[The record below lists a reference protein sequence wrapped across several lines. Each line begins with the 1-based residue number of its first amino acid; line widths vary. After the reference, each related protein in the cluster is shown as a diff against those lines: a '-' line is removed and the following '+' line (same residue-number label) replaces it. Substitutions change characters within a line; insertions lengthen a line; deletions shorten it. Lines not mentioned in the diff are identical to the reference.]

1 MPDDRQ
7 EDRQF
12 QIRSLAG
19 EVMRLAHDGILINM
33 RFLDVALSKLKTVC
47 REQTGAHLFDGS
59 TLYYDRHIC
68 FCSIRRHPIMLPDC
82 ICIRCCTASFITA
95 GRRIR

>member
-47 REQTGAHLFDGS
+47 RE
-59 TLYYDRHIC
+59 
-68 FCSIRRHPIMLPDC
+68 
-82 ICIRCCTASFITA
+82 
-95 GRRIR
+95 

>member
-59 TLYYDRHIC
+59 TLYYDPAHLQIGR
-68 FCSIRRHPIMLPDC
+68 
-82 ICIRCCTASFITA
+82 ASC
-95 GRRIR
+95 RERV